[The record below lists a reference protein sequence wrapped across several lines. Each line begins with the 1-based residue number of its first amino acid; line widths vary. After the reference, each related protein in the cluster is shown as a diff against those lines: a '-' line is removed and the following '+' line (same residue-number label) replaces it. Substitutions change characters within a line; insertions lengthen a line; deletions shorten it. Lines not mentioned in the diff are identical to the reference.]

1 MISAEALTNARSRI
15 LAEFLRAVKGPP
27 TKVVQSVDSEAAAL
41 GQHLRGS
48 RPQRGLHGTA
58 AAIQVLSSGHTEET
72 QLLTRRL
79 VHYIDERFEIEQ
91 SITAAGKSVDS
102 LQISDNNVIKLSEV
116 LYALAGVPTSVAPRE
131 QIAKR
136 IAEVLRSARRTDGGW
151 PYYVEEGSDE
161 SELLPTAYAVR
172 ALVAHG
178 YNVGESTEYLRER
191 LKNPGESQTDISVQV
206 TALYVLC
213 FLPDSEVPSSEL
225 RAAFSSLWLRLA
237 PLLSQDLEANIEYW
251 GGRMSYIR
259 VPWQLYML
267 AIAAKLSPYRR
278 FASSIAQRRLKAIL
292 AGVDAN
298 GGLIYPHSGRDLS
311 SRTNAILFEVL
322 GIVREQLNIRRLPL
336 GPFEIYEEIKK
347 GISSRT
353 ARYIIRAAALGLI
366 VFAVVSWLGER
377 DHHIGEFAPEIIGSV
392 LLILLTGKREV

>member
-1 MISAEALTNARSRI
+1 MHY
-15 LAEFLRAVKGPP
+15 
-27 TKVVQSVDSEAAAL
+27 VD
-41 GQHLRGS
+41 
-48 RPQRGLHGTA
+48 QRL
-58 AAIQVLSSGHTEET
+58 
-72 QLLTRRL
+72 
-79 VHYIDERFEIEQ
+79 EIEQ
-91 SITAAGKSVDS
+91 SITAAGTSVDS
-102 LQISDNNVIKLSEV
+102 LQISESNVIKLSEV

-136 IAEVLRSARRTDGGW
+136 IAELLRSARRTDGGW
-151 PYYVEEGSDE
+151 PYYVENSSDE

-178 YNVGESTEYLRER
+178 YNVDESTEYLRER
-191 LKNPGESQTDISVQV
+191 LKNPGESQTDVSVQV

-213 FLPDSEVPSSEL
+213 FLPDSEVPNSEL

-251 GGRMSYIR
+251 GGRMSYVR
-259 VPWQLYML
+259 VPWQLYLL

-278 FASSIAQRRLKAIL
+278 FASSLAQRRLKAIL
-292 AGVDAN
+292 GGVEVN

-322 GIVREQLNIRRLPL
+322 GIIREQLNVRKLPL
-336 GPFEIYEEIKK
+336 GPFEVYEEIKK
-347 GISSRT
+347 GVSSRT

-366 VFAVVSWLGER
+366 VFAVVSWLRER
-377 DHHIGEFAPEIIGSV
+377 DHHIGEFAPEIISSV